1 MSQKNNSSSRRR
13 PLLSLVLLAP
23 NIALLVML
31 PTLAVTV
38 LVALASTASTQAA
51 AIPATVVNPLPSYI
65 SQHLGPYT
73 PWFPVGDYEAPPA
86 SCQLEQVSILQRHG
100 ARFPTA
106 SAGKKY
112 AASVAKLQQN
122 ATSLA
127 GNLQFVKSYTY
138 SLGADTLTPLGAQQS
153 RQAGAT
159 AYQRYKGL
167 ITRSKKLPF
176 VRSDSQQRVVDSA
189 SNWTA
194 GFFQQS
200 GVTHLP
206 TTQVINNAF
215 GSNDTLDNNN
225 CPSAPD
231 MSSFE
236 KNYLTTFLAAATA
249 RFNANAPGASLTTTD
264 VLNFM
269 QICGMESQYTQKL
282 SPFCKLF
289 SRQEFVAGEYY
300 YDLDKYY
307 GNGAGN
313 ALGPVQGVGYVN
325 ELLSR
330 LTGDRSY
337 VLADETQVNQTL
349 ARSQSTFP
357 IGTNSPAI
365 FADFSHDNEITSI
378 LAAMGLKKPA
388 SPLAASGPSPDQV
401 WVTSEIVSFSGRLVT
416 ERLSCGGDGFV
427 RFFINDQLQIPTFCA
442 GADSQTGLC
451 ALDAFVESQSY
462 ARASGNGDYLKCGYK
477 PLSA

>member
-1 MSQKNNSSSRRR
+1 MGDNNNRSTRRSS
-13 PLLSLVLLAP
+13 LLSLILVAPDLLV
-23 NIALLVML
+23 LVML
-31 PTLAVTV
+31 PTLAVTA
-38 LVALASTASTQAA
+38 LMALASAHYTRAA
-51 AIPATVVNPLPSYI
+51 AVTATVFDPLPSYI
-65 SQHLGPYT
+65 SRHLGPYT
-73 PWFPVGDYEAPPA
+73 PWYAVGVYQAPPA

-127 GNLQFVKSYTY
+127 SNLHFVRSYTY

-153 RQAGAT
+153 RQAGST
-159 AYQRYKGL
+159 AYQRYKSL
-167 ITRSKKLPF
+167 VTRSKKLPF

-200 GVTHLP
+200 RITHLP
-206 TTQVINNAF
+206 TTQVMNNAF

-236 KNYLTTFLAAATA
+236 KNYLSTFLGAATA

-282 SPFCKLF
+282 SPWCKLF

-357 IGTNSPAI
+357 LGANSPAI

-378 LAAMGLKKPA
+378 LAAIGLKQPA
-388 SPLAASGPSPDQV
+388 TPLAASGPSADQV

-416 ERLSCGGDGFV
+416 ERLSCDGDDFV